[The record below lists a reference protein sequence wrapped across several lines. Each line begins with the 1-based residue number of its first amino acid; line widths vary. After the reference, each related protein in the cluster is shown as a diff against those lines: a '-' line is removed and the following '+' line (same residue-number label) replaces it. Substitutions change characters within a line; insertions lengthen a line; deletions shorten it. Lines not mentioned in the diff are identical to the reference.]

1 MFFFFFFSLPFR
13 FKTFDITKPLWL
25 ENTIV
30 LIDLALYGMKSSDE
44 ALQWTHAQL
53 SSDTCDR
60 LNRDHV
66 PKKTTVIVLKIT
78 TKISLSIFNRA

>member
-1 MFFFFFFSLPFR
+1 MFLFLFLFFSLPVR

-30 LIDLALYGMKSSDE
+30 IIDLALYGMKSSDE

-60 LNRDHV
+60 LNSDHV
-66 PKKTTVIVLKIT
+66 PKKNHSNSSKNYH
-78 TKISLSIFNRA
+78 KNFAFNI